1 MIEQLNRLPID
12 DIQKLASILNINIEN
27 KNKTIILELISKE
40 LNRKNDTE
48 QYEILKN
55 IFSQGKFELIIYKAE
70 GLFKPDQ
77 INSFI
82 FPKNKNT

>member
-48 QYEILKN
+48 QYEIL
-55 IFSQGKFELIIYKAE
+55 
-70 GLFKPDQ
+70 
-77 INSFI
+77 
-82 FPKNKNT
+82 

>member
-55 IFSQGKFELIIYKAE
+55 IFSQGKFELI
-70 GLFKPDQ
+70 
-77 INSFI
+77 
-82 FPKNKNT
+82 